1 MIFLCLSDSTLWNVY
16 GEKFAKKQWEKLGI
30 LYQSKSLVNKLFLR
44 KKLYHLRMEHGDSV
58 TDDINFFNTLIG
70 KLIFVDIK
78 MEEKGKCITLLC
90 SLLDYWDNL
99 VVEIGSS
106 TKYTL
111 KFEDIVASL
120 LS

>member
-1 MIFLCLSDSTLWNVY
+1 MIHLCLSNLVPLNVF
-16 GEKFAKKQWEKLGI
+16 GEYYARNMWKKLGN

-44 KKLYHLRMEHGDSV
+44 KKLYHPRTKDGDSV
-58 TDDINFFNTLIG
+58 TNHLNVFNTLISQ
-70 KLIFVDIK
+70 LIFVDIN
-78 MEEKGKCITLLC
+78 MEEEDKCITLLC
-90 SLLDYWDNL
+90 SLLESWDNL

-106 TKYTL
+106 TKSTL